1 MFNILKKVLNIF
13 LIIIIVLLGLYIILR
28 FTNTLE
34 IYEVQ
39 TGSMEDGIQVGDYIL
54 INKRSNYKVNDVI
67 TFERDDGYITHR
79 IVSIEEDKIITKG
92 DANNTEDDAIDKK
105 SVIGKVIII
114 GGILNILINYKYII
128 ITFLLILYLI
138 TCRYDGKEDNKK
150 KKRSKLI

>member
-138 TCRYDGKEDNKK
+138 TCRYNGKEDNKNK
-150 KKRSKLI
+150 KKK

>member
-138 TCRYDGKEDNKK
+138 TCRYNGKEDNKK
-150 KKRSKLI
+150 KKKK